1 MVSKGFSLTE
11 LLIAAAI
18 VAILG
23 AVAYPTY
30 IESMQE
36 SRRSQA
42 QQEMLQVAI
51 ILERSYSRN
60 GGYPDS
66 DTFTALPV
74 LEMYT
79 FKYEHLNKPENGENY
94 TSRSYLLTATPKTGT
109 LQESD
114 PCGAI
119 TLNHIGT
126 QGAEVDDCW

>member
-11 LLIAAAI
+11 LLVAAAI

-23 AVAYPTY
+23 SVAYPSY
-30 IESMQE
+30 LESLQE
-36 SRRSQA
+36 GRRTQV

-51 ILERSYSRN
+51 ILERTYSRN

-66 DTFTALPV
+66 DEFTALPT
-74 LEMYT
+74 LDMYT
-79 FKYEHLNKPENGENY
+79 LKYEHLNKPAGGANY

-109 LQESD
+109 AQHSD
-114 PCGAI
+114 PCGEL

-126 QGAEVDDCW
+126 QGAQGDDCW